1 VHEFHRVNYEHTQA
15 EFRGMFTNT
24 DFTGDGPTPT
34 VVGYGDIHG
43 TFLEVDLG
51 LTLFNA
57 GSVGNPLDAPGAP
70 YVVLEGTIEGEIGGD
85 VDAAD
90 SGSEGASISF
100 VRVPYDV
107 EAEIAVARG
116 LGMPDV
122 EAYALEL
129 REQVYR
135 GSALPS
141 PS

>member
-1 VHEFHRVNYEHTQA
+1 MEHSVAATSGA
-15 EFRGMFTNT
+15 CA
-24 DFTGDGPTPT
+24 GPTPT

-43 TFLEVDLG
+43 AYLEVDLG

-70 YVVLEGTIEGEIGGD
+70 YVVLEGDT
-85 VDAAD
+85 D
-90 SGSEGASISF
+90 SGLAAPAPGGTAGRSITF

-107 EAEIAVARG
+107 EAEIAVARE

-135 GSALPS
+135 GSALPP